1 MGAVC
6 WFPRVFSMQVLRSL
20 SSVRANAPSVVA
32 SQIRCNSKMA
42 PVTPDFSAPVFRR
55 QAETETLSN
64 GLRVSTYPVE
74 STNAASVCLHVR
86 TGSRFESEENNGANF
101 VIDKLAFAGKSS
113 SGNKSL
119 AEAVEEIGGDV
130 HLDRSRE
137 HVSYTINVEASQL
150 GAATK
155 LLGQAVS
162 NLAKI
167 TPDQVENVRYRALGE
182 KAALENDKQY
192 RAMDH
197 LHSIVYQQ
205 GSLGLPVQGNT
216 TNLQK
221 MNAQTLTN
229 LVHQF
234 YTADNMALS
243 VAGRVGNDF
252 VRTAADSF
260 GNLGTS
266 REAFSSEGS
275 KYFGSF
281 VTERDDTTDNV
292 LVTIGYDG
300 VSLVDEDAIVL
311 QLVRE
316 MVGDYSKWTGV
327 GNNSSS
333 RLAEVTGTEGL
344 ADSFTTF
351 NQSYS
356 DAGLFG
362 VSMNSQ
368 GKHLDSLV
376 CEVCSEFV
384 RLAHNAR
391 PAEVNRGKIA
401 LKNKILLAHDGVDRI
416 ARKIAQETL
425 IDGYSH
431 AIKSKLDQIDAIT
444 VDRVREVC
452 TRKFTDTEPGVVG
465 IGSTRKV
472 PDYNQVRGWTHW
484 WRI

>member
-6 WFPRVFSMQVLRSL
+6 WFPRVFPMQVLRSTL
-20 SSVRANAPSVVA
+20 SSVRANAPGVA
-32 SQIRCNSKMA
+32 FQIRCNSKMA

-167 TPDQVENVRYRALGE
+167 TPDQVEN
-182 KAALENDKQY
+182 DKQY

-221 MNAQTLTN
+221 MNAQTPTN

-234 YTADNMALS
+234 YTADNMSLS

-252 VRTAADSF
+252 VRNATDAF

-266 REAFSSEGS
+266 REAPNSVSSR
-275 KYFGSF
+275 YFGSF
-281 VTERDDTTDNV
+281 VTERDDTTDDV
-292 LVTIGYDG
+292 LVTVGYD
-300 VSLVDEDAIVL
+300 
-311 QLVRE
+311 
-316 MVGDYSKWTGV
+316 
-327 GNNSSS
+327 
-333 RLAEVTGTEGL
+333 
-344 ADSFTTF
+344 
-351 NQSYS
+351 
-356 DAGLFG
+356 
-362 VSMNSQ
+362 
-368 GKHLDSLV
+368 
-376 CEVCSEFV
+376 
-384 RLAHNAR
+384 
-391 PAEVNRGKIA
+391 
-401 LKNKILLAHDGVDRI
+401 
-416 ARKIAQETL
+416 
-425 IDGYSH
+425 
-431 AIKSKLDQIDAIT
+431 
-444 VDRVREVC
+444 
-452 TRKFTDTEPGVVG
+452 
-465 IGSTRKV
+465 
-472 PDYNQVRGWTHW
+472 
-484 WRI
+484 